1 VRVPGA
7 AVADD
12 GAECGRTSRH
22 SDDAP
27 PRPGCEEEDADG
39 VDGAEDAGGVAVS
52 RDSGAVDDAV
62 LDDGAV
68 DDAVKEG
75 RRSPGEKTEGPGA
88 PEPELDGGGAMI
100 EPPGTEGAACLGAVD
115 ASSVWD
121 ASLFPDVLNQLVV
134 AATACLTADAR
145 PSE

>member
-1 VRVPGA
+1 VDDALPDGA
-7 AVADD
+7 AA
-12 GAECGRTSRH
+12 
-22 SDDAP
+22 
-27 PRPGCEEEDADG
+27 
-39 VDGAEDAGGVAVS
+39 
-52 RDSGAVDDAV
+52 DDAV
-62 LDDGAV
+62 LGDAVLGDV

-100 EPPGTEGAACLGAVD
+100 EPPGTAGAACLGAAGSAVA
-115 ASSVWD
+115 ASSEWE

-134 AATACLTADAR
+134 AATACLTAAAR